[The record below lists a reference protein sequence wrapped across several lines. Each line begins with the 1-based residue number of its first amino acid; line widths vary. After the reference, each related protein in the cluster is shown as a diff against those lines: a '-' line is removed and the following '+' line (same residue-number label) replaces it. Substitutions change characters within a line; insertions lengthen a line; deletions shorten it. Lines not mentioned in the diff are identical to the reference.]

1 MLARQGMP
9 DPQTE
14 NEQHVERRVVYETVS
29 ASTTKSSAWTIGFVI
44 AIALAIVIWIATKM

>member
-1 MLARQGMP
+1 MP